1 MLWIG
6 LAALV
11 VAVAAGV
18 VWKLRT
24 RPVAKLTL
32 REGSGPGLEFPLR
45 TGQVTIGSEEG
56 RTVVVSHPKVSGLHA
71 TLLLEGGRFLLHDR
85 SKRGTRVNGR
95 AVDEAELHSG
105 DLIRLADSIDL
116 IFTRL
121 R

>member
-1 MLWIG
+1 MLWVLAVLA
-6 LAALV
+6 LAA
-11 VAVAAGV
+11 AAAAAWRIGG
-18 VWKLRT
+18 

-32 REGSGPGLEFPLR
+32 REGNGPGLEFPLGR
-45 TGQVTIGSEEG
+45 GQVTIGSEEG

-71 TLLLEGGRFLLHDR
+71 TLRLENGRFLLHDR

-95 AVDEAELHSG
+95 PVEETELQSG